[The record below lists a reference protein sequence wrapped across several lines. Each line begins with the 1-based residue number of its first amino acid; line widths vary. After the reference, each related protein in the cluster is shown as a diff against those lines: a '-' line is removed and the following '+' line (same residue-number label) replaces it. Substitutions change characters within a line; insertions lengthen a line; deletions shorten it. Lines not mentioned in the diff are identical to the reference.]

1 MPIIV
6 ENVSFSY
13 ARNTQLESMVLD
25 RVSLNIEEGEFLVIM
40 GEVGSGKSTLIKHF
54 NGLLKP
60 FSGKVTVDGHNAA
73 SVQAR
78 KLVGMLFQF
87 PQQQLFGRTVFEDVA
102 FAPSNFGISG
112 QELRSKVSESLKLV
126 GLDEKIASK
135 SPFSLSNG
143 HMRLVALAGIIA
155 ASPKYIVL
163 DEPSTGL
170 DPKGRTELFKA
181 LEQVLTGGITVVMIT
196 HNLHHVLPLATR
208 MVFMERG
215 NISFEGTLKEYFLST
230 PSQLPDIPLLM
241 KELRRCGVDVDDGVF
256 DVEEAFQEIMRI
268 KRMGNAHE

>member
-25 RVSLNIEEGEFLVIM
+25 RVSLGIEEGEFLVIM

-60 FSGKVTVDGHNAA
+60 FSGKVTVDGHNAI
-73 SVQAR
+73 SIQAR

-87 PQQQLFGRTVFEDVA
+87 PHQQLFGRTVFEDVA

-112 QELRSKVSESLKLV
+112 EELRSKVRESLKLV
-126 GLDEKIASK
+126 GLDEKIALR

-170 DPKGRTELFKA
+170 DPKGRKELFKA
-181 LEQVLTGGITVVMIT
+181 LAQVRASGISVVMVT

-208 MVFMERG
+208 VVFMEKG
-215 NISFEGTLKEYFLST
+215 NIAFEGSPEDYFLST
-230 PSQLPDIPLLM
+230 YSKLPDIPLLM
-241 KELRRCGVDVDDGVF
+241 RELRRCGIQADDGIL